1 MSAPALTAE
10 EARVLGCLLEKAAT
24 TPEHYPLSLNALV
37 TACNQTTNR
46 DPVVRY
52 GEEVVEDALAGLR
65 DKGLARRLKAP
76 GQRVVKH
83 RHVADEALGLDGG
96 RLALLGVLLLRGPQ
110 TPGELKTRT
119 ERWHSFASP
128 AEVEEALDDLASAEH
143 ALVARLAR
151 RPGWKE
157 DRWAQLLTADAV
169 EGGAHEA
176 LAHEAQPAGSRTE
189 RAETEPAAVAAPLP
203 RAIEVRDPA
212 TGEVIRTL
220 EVDDDAD
227 VAAKV
232 ARARRAGPSWS
243 ARSYEERAAA
253 VVGFRDLLAAEAEE
267 LARVLTAEVGKPIAQ
282 SRNEIGAVGERIDW
296 FVEHVPRVVA
306 PQTVTDTPELVERVT
321 YEPVGTVAHVSAWN
335 YPYFVGLNS
344 IVPALLTGNTVLYK
358 PSELATLTG
367 LRIAD
372 LFHRAGVPADVLQ
385 VVVGGGATGAALVA
399 SDVDLV
405 CFTGSYAT
413 GVKVAASAAERLARV
428 QLELGGKD
436 AAYVTDD
443 VDVPAVASALA
454 EGVFYNA
461 GQSCCAVER
470 IYVHERVWDAFVD
483 AFAAA
488 TDEWQP
494 GDPDDN
500 GTTLGPLTRP
510 GHLDVLEAQVA
521 DAVARGA
528 TAVVAGGRID
538 RPGQWFAPTVLTGV
552 DHSMAVMRDETFGPV
567 IGMQRVRDD
576 DEAVELIDDTEYGLT
591 GAVFTRDA
599 ERAQRLLAR
608 FDTGT
613 VYWNCSDRTTARLP
627 WAGRRH
633 SGLGVS
639 MGDDGIRAFTRAKA
653 WHLRP

>member
-1 MSAPALTAE
+1 M
-10 EARVLGCLLEKAAT
+10 EKAAT

-52 GEEVVEDALAGLR
+52 GEEVVEDALSALR

-110 TPGELKTRT
+110 TPGELKTRS
-119 ERWHSFASP
+119 ERWHRFASP
-128 AEVEEALDDLASAEH
+128 AEVEEVLDDLASAEH
-143 ALVARLAR
+143 ALVVRLAR

-157 DRWAQLLTADAV
+157 DRWAQLLTADAG
-169 EGGAHEA
+169 EGAPETPTPEAH
-176 LAHEAQPAGSRTE
+176 PSGSRPE
-189 RAETEPAAVAAPLP
+189 RAEVAPAAPAPAPAP
-203 RAIEVRDPA
+203 RSIEVRNPA
-212 TGEVIRTL
+212 TGESIRTL
-220 EVDDDAD
+220 EADDDAD

-243 ARSYEERAAA
+243 ARSHDERAAA
-253 VVGFRDLLAAEAEE
+253 VVGFRDLLAEEAEE
-267 LARVLTAEVGKPIAQ
+267 LAAVLTAEVGKPVAQ
-282 SRNEIGAVGERIDW
+282 SRNEIRAVAERIDW
-296 FVEHVPRVVA
+296 FVEYVPRVVA
-306 PQTVTDTPELVERVT
+306 PQTVTDTPELVERVS
-321 YEPVGTVAHVSAWN
+321 YEPVGVVAHVSAWN

-344 IVPALLTGNTVLYK
+344 IVPALLTGNVVLYK

-385 VVVGGGATGAALVA
+385 VVVGSGAAGAALVA

-413 GVKVAASAAERLARV
+413 GMKVAAAAADRLARV
-428 QLELGGKD
+428 QFELGGKD

-443 VDVPAVASALA
+443 VDVATAATAVA

-461 GQSCCAVER
+461 GQSCCAIER
-470 IYVHERVWDAFVD
+470 VYVHERVWDAFVD
-483 AFAAA
+483 AFVDATAA
-488 TDEWQP
+488 WRP
-494 GDPDDN
+494 GDPADA
-500 GTTLGPLTRP
+500 GTTLGPLARP

-521 DAVARGA
+521 DAIARGA

-538 RPGQWFAPTVLTGV
+538 RPGRWFAPTVLTGV
-552 DHSMAVMRDETFGPV
+552 DHSMTVMREETFGPV
-567 IGMQRVRDD
+567 IGLQRVRDD
-576 DEAVELIDDTEYGLT
+576 EEAVGLVDDTEYGLT
-591 GAVFTRDA
+591 GAVFTRDPD
-599 ERAQRLLAR
+599 RAQRLLAR
-608 FDTGT
+608 FDTGS

-639 MGDDGIRAFTRAKA
+639 MGEAGIRAFTREKA